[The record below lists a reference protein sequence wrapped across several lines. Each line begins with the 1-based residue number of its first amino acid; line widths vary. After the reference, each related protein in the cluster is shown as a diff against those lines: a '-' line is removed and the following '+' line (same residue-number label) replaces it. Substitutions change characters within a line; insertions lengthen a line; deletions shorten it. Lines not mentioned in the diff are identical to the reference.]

1 MESEGEAQNQ
11 GGQGVYRVSA
21 RAAPPQPIPM
31 PSWRTLVRPV
41 TRSISTLVVLTLPV
55 VLFNIIVGSGT
66 SASRLV
72 PWVES
77 AESALAAGLPLTFLV
92 LVVSIWRI
100 VRPSWAGLSIF
111 QKIVYVS
118 STLFAQL
125 IGVVIAETMLFV
137 THGDFLSATR
147 LLATSTWPG
156 DGRTAYVY
164 ESCFLDCTTN
174 LYIAQRHA
182 LTMKRIHEVPQRSA
196 ADVQNITIEWRD
208 DGTFVLVTPARHAP
222 ATHRD

>member
-1 MESEGEAQNQ
+1 MESEGEAQNP
-11 GGQGVYRVSA
+11 GGEGIYRVSA
-21 RAAPPQPIPM
+21 RAAPPQRIPM

-41 TRSISTLVVLTLPV
+41 TRSISALVLLTLPV
-55 VLFNIIVGSGT
+55 VLFNIIAGSGT
-66 SASRLV
+66 STTRLV
-72 PWVES
+72 PWLES
-77 AESALAAGLPLTFLV
+77 AEDVLAAGLPLTFLV

-100 VRPSWAGLSIF
+100 VRPSWAGLSVL
-111 QKIVYVS
+111 QKVAYVS
-118 STLFAQL
+118 GTLVAQL
-125 IGVVIAETMLFV
+125 VALVIAETMLFV

-174 LYIAQRHA
+174 LYIAQRHG
-182 LTMKRIHEVPQRSA
+182 LTMKRIDEVPQRSA
-196 ADVQNITIEWRD
+196 ADVQNIAIEWRE
-208 DGTFVLVTPARHAP
+208 DGTFVLVTPARHTP